1 MTVIDDAP
9 RVMSPDAAD
18 AAIAFRDLGLPDVI
32 VHRLESQG
40 KHNAFPIQAAVI
52 PDALAGR
59 DVAGRAPTGSGKT
72 LGFGLP
78 LVAGLTDA
86 RPKRPV
92 ALVLAPTR
100 ELAEQ
105 IMAEL
110 TPFAKAAGHDAA
122 SIYGGVGYGGQRKAL
137 DRGVELVVAC
147 PGRLEDLM
155 QMRAIDLR
163 DVTTVV
169 IDEADQMA
177 DMGFLPAV
185 RRIVEQTAND
195 RQVLLFSATLDG
207 PVAKLVA
214 DFQHNPVRHEV
225 GPKGPDV
232 HAAKHHFWLVERE
245 DRVSTTA
252 DVIQRLGST
261 IVFTRTRHGA
271 DRLAKQLGRNG
282 VKAEPI
288 HGGRSQGQRDRAL
301 ASFKKGQASALIATD
316 VAARGIHVN
325 GVNAVVHY
333 DPPAEDATYLHRSGR
348 TARAGA
354 TGTVVS
360 LLDHSQKKDALKLQR
375 GIGISEPVTKAAVR
389 DLVIHAAPEVAHSA
403 RTETVDP
410 EHRVTRIVRND
421 DSADQRKPKKQ
432 QQDSARS
439 TARPVPTGD
448 PGDAMGSVKFFN
460 SGRGYGFIT
469 PDGGGKDLF
478 VHFSAILNEGFK
490 TLDNG
495 ARVVYEVREGRNG
508 QEAFD
513 VRVVPV
519 RLNVRLNVRSER
531 PSGRLHP
538 PAMSFGVHRPRG
550 NSSE

>member
-9 RVMSPDAAD
+9 RVTTPDAAD
-18 AAIAFRDLGLPDVI
+18 AATPFRELGLPESI
-32 VHRLESQG
+32 LRRLESQG
-40 KHNAFPIQAAVI
+40 KHDAFPIQAAVI
-52 PDALAGR
+52 PDAMAGR

-78 LVAGLTDA
+78 LVARLVDA

-122 SIYGGVGYGGQRKAL
+122 SVYGGVGYGGQRKAL

-163 DVTTVV
+163 DVETVV

-185 RRIVEQTAND
+185 RRIVEQTSAD

-214 DFQHNPVRHEV
+214 DFQHDPVRHEV

-232 HAAKHHFWLVERE
+232 HAAQHHFWVVQRE
-245 DRVSTTA
+245 DRVGTTA
-252 DVIQRLGST
+252 DVIQRLGAT

-282 VKAEPI
+282 VTAEPI

-301 ASFKKGQASALIATD
+301 AAFKKGQASALIATD

-360 LLDHSQKKDALKLQR
+360 LLDTSQKKDAKKMQR
-375 GIGISEPVTKAAVR
+375 GIGIDEPLTEARVR
-389 DLVIHAAPEVAHSA
+389 DLVIHAAPAVAKQAH
-403 RTETVDP
+403 TEELDV
-410 EHRVTRIVRND
+410 EHRRTHIAREPKVAAERSPRAAKA
-421 DSADQRKPKKQ
+421 DSG
-432 QQDSARS
+432 
-439 TARPVPTGD
+439 RPVPTGNAD
-448 PGDAMGSVKFFN
+448 DAKGTVKFFN

-469 PDGGGKDLF
+469 PDDGAKDLF
-478 VHFSAILNEGFK
+478 VHFTAIVNDGFK

-495 ARVVYEVREGRNG
+495 ARVDFGVREGRNG

-513 VRVVPV
+513 VRVVPF
-519 RLNVRLNVRSER
+519 N
-531 PSGRLHP
+531 
-538 PAMSFGVHRPRG
+538 
-550 NSSE
+550 

>member
-1 MTVIDDAP
+1 MTIIDDAP
-9 RVMSPDAAD
+9 RAMSPDEETVVP
-18 AAIAFRDLGLPDVI
+18 FSDLGLPDSI
-32 VHRLESQG
+32 LRRLEREG
-40 KHNAFPIQAAVI
+40 KHTAFPIQAAVI
-52 PDALAGR
+52 PDVLAGR

-78 LVAGLTDA
+78 MVARLGDA

-110 TPFAKAAGHDAA
+110 TPFARASGHESVA
-122 SIYGGVGYGGQRKAL
+122 IYGGVGYGHQRKAL

-147 PGRLEDLM
+147 PGRLEDLI
-155 QMRAIDLR
+155 QMRAINLR

-185 RRIVEQTAND
+185 RRIVEQTSND

-232 HAAKHHFWLVERE
+232 HSANHHFWVVKRE
-245 DRVSTTA
+245 DRVATTA
-252 DVIQRLGST
+252 KVIERLGST

-271 DRLAKQLGRNG
+271 DRLAKQLGKTG
-282 VKAEPI
+282 VSAEPI

-301 ASFKKGQASALIATD
+301 AAFKKGHASALIATD

-325 GVNAVVHY
+325 GVSAVVHF
-333 DPPAEDATYLHRSGR
+333 DPPAEDSTYLHRSGR

-360 LLDHSQKKDALKLQR
+360 LIDGSQKKDARKLQR
-375 GIGISEPVTKAAVR
+375 GVGIDEPLTDPKVHELEV
-389 DLVIHAAPEVAHSA
+389 PEGDESKVPPAKRSDSKRSDHK
-403 RTETVDP
+403 RQNG
-410 EHRVTRIVRND
+410 EHRTTRVSRKD
-421 DSADQRKPKKQ
+421 DAVPESKASPSKR
-432 QQDSARS
+432 
-439 TARPVPTGD
+439 RPAPTGD
-448 PGDAMGSVKFFN
+448 AADADGSVKFFN
-460 SGRGYGFIT
+460 SGRGYGFIK
-469 PDGGGKDLF
+469 PDNGGKDLF
-478 VHFSAILNEGFK
+478 VHFSAIATEGFK

-495 ARVVYEVREGRNG
+495 ARVAYEVRDGRNG
-508 QEAFD
+508 PEAFD
-513 VRVVPV
+513 VRVVP
-519 RLNVRLNVRSER
+519 
-531 PSGRLHP
+531 
-538 PAMSFGVHRPRG
+538 F
-550 NSSE
+550 

>member
-1 MTVIDDAP
+1 MTIIDDAP
-9 RVMSPDAAD
+9 RAVSPEQET
-18 AAIAFRDLGLPDVI
+18 AIPFSELGLPKPI
-32 VHRLESQG
+32 LERLEREG
-40 KHNAFPIQAAVI
+40 KSTAFPIQAAVI
-52 PDALAGR
+52 PDVLSGR

-78 LVAGLTDA
+78 MVARLSDA

-92 ALVLAPTR
+92 ALILAPTR

-110 TPFAKAAGHDAA
+110 TPFARATGHDTVA
-122 SIYGGVGYGGQRKAL
+122 IYGGVGYGHQRKAL

-163 DVTTVV
+163 DVSTVV

-185 RRIVEQTAND
+185 RRIVAQTSDD

-232 HAAKHHFWLVERE
+232 HAANHHFWVVNRE
-245 DRVSTTA
+245 DRVATTA
-252 DVIQRLGST
+252 KVIDRLGST

-271 DRLAKQLGRNG
+271 DRLAKQLGKSG

-301 ASFKKGQASALIATD
+301 AAFKKGHASALIATD

-325 GVNAVVHY
+325 GVSAVVHF
-333 DPPAEDATYLHRSGR
+333 DPPAENSTYLHRSGR

-354 TGTVVS
+354 TGNVVS
-360 LLDHSQKKDALKLQR
+360 LLDGSQKKDARKMQR
-375 GIGISEPVTKAAVR
+375 GIGIDEPLTDPNVNELEIPTFDAAEAPRQTKPVDKRDNSEHHT
-389 DLVIHAAPEVAHSA
+389 
-403 RTETVDP
+403 
-410 EHRVTRIVRND
+410 TRISRQGTPPQ
-421 DSADQRKPKKQ
+421 SSSEK
-432 QQDSARS
+432 S
-439 TARPVPTGD
+439 TGRPVPSGD
-448 PGDAMGSVKFFN
+448 PSDADGAVKFFN
-460 SGRGYGFIT
+460 SGRGYGFIK
-469 PDGGGKDLF
+469 PDDGGKDLF
-478 VHFSAILNEGFK
+478 VHFSAIATEGFK

-495 ARVVYEVREGRNG
+495 ARVAYEVRDGRNG
-508 QEAFD
+508 PEAFD
-513 VRVVPV
+513 VRVVP
-519 RLNVRLNVRSER
+519 
-531 PSGRLHP
+531 
-538 PAMSFGVHRPRG
+538 F
-550 NSSE
+550 

>member
-1 MTVIDDAP
+1 MTIIDDAP
-9 RVMSPDAAD
+9 RVTSPDAPTD
-18 AAIAFRDLGLPDVI
+18 EVTVAFRDLGLPDSI

-78 LVAGLTDA
+78 LVARLADA

-122 SIYGGVGYGGQRKAL
+122 SVYGGVGYGGQRKAL

-163 DVTTVV
+163 DVATVV

-185 RRIVEQTAND
+185 RRIVEKTSKD

-232 HAAKHHFWLVERE
+232 HAAQHHFWVVDRE
-245 DRVSTTA
+245 QRVNTTA
-252 DVIQRLGST
+252 DVIQRLGAT

-282 VKAEPI
+282 VTAEPI

-316 VAARGIHVN
+316 VAARGIHVD

-333 DPPAEDATYLHRSGR
+333 DPPAEDSTYLHRSGR

-354 TGTVVS
+354 MGTVVS
-360 LLDHSQKKDALKLQR
+360 LLDQSQKKDAMKMQR
-375 GIGISEPVTKAAVR
+375 GIGISEPLTSARVK
-389 DLVIHAAPEVAHSA
+389 DLVIHAAPAVAKQAH
-403 RTETVDP
+403 TVDVDV
-410 EHRVTRIVRND
+410 EHRQTRIARD
-421 DSADQRKPKKQ
+421 ATPAREPARARDAAPKADT
-432 QQDSARS
+432 S
-439 TARPVPTGD
+439 RPVPTGNAA
-448 PGDAMGSVKFFN
+448 DAKGTVKFFN

-469 PDGGGKDLF
+469 PDDGSKDLF
-478 VHFSAILNEGFK
+478 VHFSVIVNDGFK

-495 ARVVYEVREGRNG
+495 ARVDYEVREGRNG

-513 VRVVPV
+513 VRVVPF
-519 RLNVRLNVRSER
+519 S
-531 PSGRLHP
+531 
-538 PAMSFGVHRPRG
+538 
-550 NSSE
+550 

>member
-1 MTVIDDAP
+1 MTIIEDAP
-9 RVMSPDAAD
+9 RVVPETSV
-18 AAIAFRDLGLPDVI
+18 AFADLGLPDAI
-32 VHRLESQG
+32 VRRLESQG
-40 KHNAFPIQAAVI
+40 KHDAFPIQAAVI

-78 LVAGLTDA
+78 LVARLTDA

-110 TPFAKAAGHDAA
+110 SPFAKAAGHDAA

-147 PGRLEDLM
+147 PGRLEDLV

-163 DVTTVV
+163 DVRTVV

-185 RRIVEQTAND
+185 RRIVEQTSTD

-214 DFQHNPVRHEV
+214 DFQHDPVRHEV

-232 HAAKHHFWLVERE
+232 HAAEHHFWIVDRE
-245 DRVSTTA
+245 QRVATTA
-252 DVIQRLGST
+252 SVIERLGST

-271 DRLAKQLGRNG
+271 DRLAKQLAKSG
-282 VKAEPI
+282 VTAEPI

-301 ASFKKGQASALIATD
+301 AAFKKGQASALIATD

-325 GVNAVVHY
+325 GVSAVVHY
-333 DPPAEDATYLHRSGR
+333 DPPTEDATYLHRSGR

-354 TGTVVS
+354 LGTVVS
-360 LLDHSQKKDALKLQR
+360 LLDASQKKDARKMQK
-375 GIGISEPVTKAAVR
+375 GIGIDEPLTEPRVH
-389 DLVIHAAPEVAHSA
+389 DLVIHATPEVARTA
-403 RTETVDP
+403 RTERADS
-410 EHRVTRIVRND
+410 EHRVTKLAR
-421 DSADQRKPKKQ
+421 ADKPAA
-432 QQDSARS
+432 DTGGS
-439 TARPVPTGD
+439 RPAPSGD
-448 PGDAMGSVKFFN
+448 PADADGSVKFFN

-469 PDGGGKDLF
+469 PDDGAKDLF
-478 VHFSAILNEGFK
+478 VHFSNIVNDGFK

-495 ARVVYEVREGRNG
+495 ARVAYSVRDGRNG
-508 QEAFD
+508 PEAYD
-513 VRVVPV
+513 VRVVP
-519 RLNVRLNVRSER
+519 
-531 PSGRLHP
+531 
-538 PAMSFGVHRPRG
+538 F
-550 NSSE
+550 

>member
-1 MTVIDDAP
+1 MTVTDVAP
-9 RVMSPDAAD
+9 RATPPDAA
-18 AAIAFRDLGLPDVI
+18 IPFRELGLPHSI
-32 VHRLESQG
+32 VRRLETQG
-40 KHNAFPIQAAVI
+40 KHVAFPIQAAVI

-78 LVAGLTDA
+78 IVATLTDA
-86 RPKRPV
+86 RPRRPV

-110 TPFAKAAGHDAA
+110 VPFAKAAGHDAA
-122 SIYGGVGYGGQRKAL
+122 SIYGGVGYGGQRRAL

-155 QMRAIDLR
+155 QMGAIDLR

-169 IDEADQMA
+169 VDEADQMA

-185 RRIVEQTAND
+185 RRIVEETSAD

-214 DFQHNPVRHEV
+214 DFQHDPVRHEV

-232 HAAKHHFWLVERE
+232 HAARHHFWVMAREER
-245 DRVSTTA
+245 VATTA

-271 DRLAKQLGRNG
+271 DRLAKQLGRKG
-282 VKAEPI
+282 VQAEPI

-301 ASFKKGQASALIATD
+301 AAFKQGRAAALIATD

-360 LLDHSQKKDALKLQR
+360 LLEAGQKKDARKMQR
-375 GIGISEPVTKAAVR
+375 GIGIDEPFTEPRVHE
-389 DLVIHAAPEVAHSA
+389 LVVHASPEVAHAA
-403 RTETVDP
+403 RTEHVDT
-410 EHRVTRIVRND
+410 EHRITRIGRRD
-421 DSADQRKPKKQ
+421 RAAS
-432 QQDSARS
+432 SG
-439 TARPVPTGD
+439 TTG
-448 PGDAMGSVKFFN
+448 PNRTKELNGSSGTVKFFN
-460 SGRGYGFIT
+460 VGRGYGFIT
-469 PDGGGKDLF
+469 PDDGGKDLF
-478 VHFSAILNEGFK
+478 VHFSAIASEGFK

-495 ARVVYEVREGRNG
+495 ARVAY
-508 QEAFD
+508 D
-513 VRVVPV
+513 VRDGRSGPEAC
-519 RLNVRLNVRSER
+519 NVRVA
-531 PSGRLHP
+531 G
-538 PAMSFGVHRPRG
+538 
-550 NSSE
+550 

>member
-1 MTVIDDAP
+1 MTIIDDAP
-9 RVMSPDAAD
+9 RVTSPDQTSD
-18 AAIAFRDLGLPDVI
+18 TEVAITDVAFRDLGLPDAI
-32 VHRLESQG
+32 VRRLESQG
-40 KHNAFPIQAAVI
+40 KVNAFAIQAAVI

-163 DVTTVV
+163 DVATVV

-185 RRIVEQTAND
+185 RRIVEQTSKD

-232 HAAKHHFWLVERE
+232 HAAKHHFWLVDRE
-245 DRVSTTA
+245 ARVSTTA

-271 DRLAKQLGRNG
+271 DRLAKQLGRSG
-282 VKAEPI
+282 VTAEPI

-301 ASFKKGQASALIATD
+301 AAFKKGQASALIATD

-333 DPPAEDATYLHRSGR
+333 DPPAEDSTYLHRSGR

-360 LLDHSQKKDALKLQR
+360 LLDGSQKKDALKMQR
-375 GIGISEPVTKAAVR
+375 GIGIDEPVTQPRVSS
-389 DLVIHAAPEVAHSA
+389 LVIHPAPAVAHQA
-403 RTETVDP
+403 HTEALDVD
-410 EHRVTRIVRND
+410 HRQTRLPREPKPTR
-421 DSADQRKPKKQ
+421 DQPAGDRAKRDQ
-432 QQDSARS
+432 AAATD
-439 TARPVPTGD
+439 RPQPTGNAA
-448 PGDAMGSVKFFN
+448 DAKGSVKFFN

-469 PDGGGKDLF
+469 PDDGGKDLF
-478 VHFSAILNEGFK
+478 VHFSAIAHEGFK

-495 ARVVYEVREGRNG
+495 ARVDFETREGRNG

-513 VRVVPV
+513 VRVVPF
-519 RLNVRLNVRSER
+519 N
-531 PSGRLHP
+531 
-538 PAMSFGVHRPRG
+538 
-550 NSSE
+550 

>member
-1 MTVIDDAP
+1 MTMIDDAP
-9 RVMSPDAAD
+9 RVTSIPFAE
-18 AAIAFRDLGLPDVI
+18 LGLPPRI
-32 VHRLESQG
+32 LQRLQSQG
-40 KHNAFPIQAAVI
+40 MSDSFPIQAAVI

-78 LVAGLTDA
+78 LVARLTDA
-86 RPKRPV
+86 KPKRPV

-105 IMAEL
+105 IMGEIA
-110 TPFAKAAGHDAA
+110 PFAKAEGHAA
-122 SIYGGVGYGGQRKAL
+122 VAIYGGVGYGPQKRAL
-137 DRGVELVVAC
+137 DQGVEVVVAC
-147 PGRLEDLM
+147 PGRLEDLL
-155 QMRAIDLR
+155 QMRALDLR
-163 DVTTVV
+163 DIATVV

-185 RRIVEQTAND
+185 RRIVEQTRSD

-214 DFQHNPVRHEV
+214 DFQRNPARHEV

-232 HAAKHHFWLVERE
+232 HAAQHLFWTVTREER
-245 DRVSTTA
+245 VNTTA
-252 DVIQRLGST
+252 EVINRLGST

-271 DRLAKQLGRNG
+271 DRLAKQLGKIG
-282 VKAEPI
+282 VDAEPI

-301 ASFKKGQASALIATD
+301 ASFKKGSASALIATD

-325 GVNAVVHY
+325 GVSAVVHF
-333 DPPAEDATYLHRSGR
+333 DPPAEDSTYLHRSGR

-360 LLDHSQKKDALKLQR
+360 LLEGSQKKDAMKLQR
-375 GIGISEPVTKAAVR
+375 GIGISEPITEPRFGSLVAPAKVARVAPAKAER
-389 DLVIHAAPEVAHSA
+389 SDSEDRPERAA
-403 RTETVDP
+403 RTERPARRD
-410 EHRVTRIVRND
+410 
-421 DSADQRKPKKQ
+421 DQREP
-432 QQDSARS
+432 RS
-439 TARPVPTGD
+439 TVVAMARPPRTTDGD
-448 PGDAMGSVKFFN
+448 GSVKFFN

-469 PDGGGKDLF
+469 PDGGAKDLF
-478 VHFSAILNEGFK
+478 VHFSVIIDEGFK

-495 ARVVYEVREGRNG
+495 ARVSYQVRDGRNG

-513 VRVVPV
+513 VRVV
-519 RLNVRLNVRSER
+519 
-531 PSGRLHP
+531 G
-538 PAMSFGVHRPRG
+538 
-550 NSSE
+550 

>member
-9 RVMSPDAAD
+9 RVTSPESPAD
-18 AAIAFRDLGLPDVI
+18 TPAVAFRDLGLPAAI
-32 VHRLESQG
+32 VQRLERQG
-40 KHNAFPIQAAVI
+40 KHDAFPIQAAVI

-78 LVAGLTDA
+78 LVARLVDA
-86 RPKRPV
+86 RPRRPV

-110 TPFAKAAGHDAA
+110 VPFAKAAGHDAA
-122 SIYGGVGYGGQRKAL
+122 SVYGGVGYKGQRTAL

-147 PGRLEDLM
+147 PGRLEDLI
-155 QMRAIDLR
+155 QMKAIDLR
-163 DVTTVV
+163 DVTTLV

-185 RRIVEQTAND
+185 RRIVDQTAPG

-214 DFQHNPVRHEV
+214 DYQHDPVRHEV
-225 GPKGPDV
+225 GRKGPDV
-232 HAAKHHFWLVERE
+232 RAAQHHFWVVDRE
-245 DRVSTTA
+245 DRVGTTA
-252 DVIQRLGST
+252 EVIQRLGST

-282 VKAEPI
+282 VTAEPI

-301 ASFKKGQASALIATD
+301 AAFKKGQASALIATD
-316 VAARGIHVN
+316 VAARGIHVD

-354 TGTVVS
+354 MGTVVS
-360 LLDHSQKKDALKLQR
+360 LLDQSQKKDALKMQR
-375 GIGISEPVTKAAVR
+375 GIGIDEPLTGPRVR
-389 DLVIHAAPEVAHSA
+389 DLVIHPAPAAAATA
-403 RTETVDP
+403 RTEAVDA
-410 EHRVTRIVRND
+410 EHRRTRITRERPAVATSRPAVD
-421 DSADQRKPKKQ
+421 HVPST
-432 QQDSARS
+432 SS
-439 TARPVPTGD
+439 TAAAHAATGT
-448 PGDAMGSVKFFN
+448 VKFFN

-469 PDGGGKDLF
+469 PDDGGADLF
-478 VHFSAILNEGFK
+478 VHFSVIVDEGFK
-490 TLDNG
+490 TLDNN
-495 ARVVYEVREGRNG
+495 ARVGFGVRDGRNG

-513 VRVVPV
+513 VTVLR
-519 RLNVRLNVRSER
+519 
-531 PSGRLHP
+531 
-538 PAMSFGVHRPRG
+538 
-550 NSSE
+550 

>member
-1 MTVIDDAP
+1 MTIVDDAP
-9 RVMSPDAAD
+9 RAVSPEQET
-18 AAIAFRDLGLPDVI
+18 AIPFSELGLPESI
-32 VHRLESQG
+32 LKRLEREG
-40 KHNAFPIQAAVI
+40 KSTAFPIQAAVI
-52 PDALAGR
+52 PDVLSGR

-78 LVAGLTDA
+78 MVARLNDA

-92 ALVLAPTR
+92 ALILAPTR

-110 TPFAKAAGHDAA
+110 TPFARATGHNTVA
-122 SIYGGVGYGGQRKAL
+122 IYGGVGYGHQRKAL

-163 DVTTVV
+163 DVSTVV

-185 RRIVEQTAND
+185 RRIVAQTSDD

-232 HAAKHHFWLVERE
+232 HAANHHFWVVKRE
-245 DRVSTTA
+245 DRVATTA
-252 DVIQRLGST
+252 KVIDRLGST

-271 DRLAKQLGRNG
+271 DRLAKQLGKAG

-301 ASFKKGQASALIATD
+301 AAFKKGHASALIATD

-325 GVNAVVHY
+325 GVSAVVHF
-333 DPPAEDATYLHRSGR
+333 DPPAENSTYLHRSGR

-354 TGTVVS
+354 TGNVVS
-360 LLDHSQKKDALKLQR
+360 LIDGSQKKDARKMQR
-375 GIGISEPVTKAAVR
+375 GIGIDEPLTDPKINELEIPAF
-389 DLVIHAAPEVAHSA
+389 DDAPA
-403 RTETVDP
+403 RHQSKSVEKHDSV
-410 EHRVTRIVRND
+410 EHRKTRI
-421 DSADQRKPKKQ
+421 SRKEEPAQPTSKK
-432 QQDSARS
+432 A
-439 TARPVPTGD
+439 TGRPVPSGD
-448 PGDAMGSVKFFN
+448 PSDADGSVKFFN
-460 SGRGYGFIT
+460 SGRGYGFIK
-469 PDGGGKDLF
+469 PDDGGKDLF
-478 VHFSAILNEGFK
+478 VHFSAIATEGFK

-495 ARVVYEVREGRNG
+495 ARVAYQVRDGRNG
-508 QEAFD
+508 PEAFE
-513 VRVVPV
+513 VRVVP
-519 RLNVRLNVRSER
+519 
-531 PSGRLHP
+531 
-538 PAMSFGVHRPRG
+538 F
-550 NSSE
+550 